1 MVLQKLDDK
10 CEDLQISMAESD
22 HAIKEVID
30 IEEKLD
36 DRVALLEEEVV
47 DLKASNNELR
57 KHLNLTIKELNAVI
71 YMLNPKS
78 TTV

>member
-1 MVLQKLDDK
+1 MLQKLDDK
-10 CEDLQISMAESD
+10 CEDLQISMDESD
-22 HAIKEVID
+22 HVIKEVID

-36 DRVALLEEEVV
+36 DRVALLEQQVV
-47 DLKASNNELR
+47 DLKVYNNELR
-57 KHLNLTIKELNAVI
+57 KHLNLTIEELNAVI

>member
-1 MVLQKLDDK
+1 MLQKLGDK

-22 HAIKEVID
+22 HVIKEVID

-36 DRVALLEEEVV
+36 DRVVLLEEEVV

-57 KHLNLTIKELNAVI
+57 KHLNLIIKELNAVI
-71 YMLNPKS
+71 YMVNPES

>member
-1 MVLQKLDDK
+1 MLQKLDDK

-36 DRVALLEEEVV
+36 DRVAHLEEEVV
-47 DLKASNNELR
+47 NLKASNNELR

-71 YMLNPKS
+71 YMLNPQS

>member
-1 MVLQKLDDK
+1 MLQKLDDK
-10 CEDLQISMAESD
+10 CEDLQISMAESE

-57 KHLNLTIKELNAVI
+57 KHLNLTIKE
-71 YMLNPKS
+71 
-78 TTV
+78 

>member
-1 MVLQKLDDK
+1 MLQKLDDK
-10 CEDLQISMAESD
+10 CEDLQISMAESE

-71 YMLNPKS
+71 YMLNPES